1 MPADLPPGVV
11 VRAASAAEMQDFRFV
26 NQISFGAQDLP
37 GRYAAILQHPEWTTC
52 VFDRGELAT
61 TFAAWP
67 LSMNLNGRPAA
78 IAGVSAVSTSPTRF
92 RRGYMRAA
100 LEHALTEQRDRG
112 QSMAVLYA
120 SQAAIYQRFGY
131 AVCSTAC
138 SYEFDPRHIILTH
151 APSPGGELVVGN
163 AANLPD
169 EARVLRDLYRAFAA
183 PRHGLLERDAAHSG
197 GPDLWRPWV
206 LTKPERA
213 HGPLRCLLYE
223 EEGETL
229 GYMLYTNYEH
239 PPYFGADAWQRN
251 QRMDIREYAWLTP
264 EAYVAIW
271 QFVAQHDL
279 VYRAFVDNA
288 PEDDPIF
295 HYSRDPRTLTRTTW
309 DGLMVRIVDLARAL
323 LIRPYRTEGSATI
336 RVLDALCQWNDAT
349 WTLDVGPQGSD
360 VRQTDAEP
368 DFSLDVHSM
377 AQLITGHLS
386 ASYLA
391 RLGRIELNDRSALS
405 RADMIFATD
414 YRMHC
419 MDDF

>member
-1 MPADLPPGVV
+1 
-11 VRAASAAEMQDFRFV
+11 
-26 NQISFGAQDLP
+26 
-37 GRYAAILQHPEWTTC
+37 
-52 VFDRGELAT
+52 
-61 TFAAWP
+61 
-67 LSMNLNGRPAA
+67 
-78 IAGVSAVSTSPTRF
+78 
-92 RRGYMRAA
+92 MRAA
-100 LEHALTEQRDRG
+100 MEHALTEHRDRG
-112 QSMAVLYA
+112 QSMAALYA
-120 SQAAIYQRFGY
+120 SQAAIYQRFGD

-138 SYEFDPRHIILTH
+138 SYEFDPRHIILDARPQPRRRARRRQRSGPARTKRGCC
-151 APSPGGELVVGN
+151 AISIEPSQRRVTGCSSATRRT
-163 AANLPD
+163 AAVPI
-169 EARVLRDLYRAFAA
+169 
-183 PRHGLLERDAAHSG
+183 SG
-197 GPDLWRPWV
+197 GHGCSPNRSA
-206 LTKPERA
+206 LTAR
-213 HGPLRCLLYE
+213 LRCLLYE
-223 EEGETL
+223 EGGQTL

-239 PPYFGADAWQRN
+239 PTYFGADCWQRN

-323 LIRPYRTEGSATI
+323 LIRPYRTEGSVTI
-336 RVLDALCQWNDAT
+336 RVRDALCQWNDAT

-391 RLGRIELNDRSALS
+391 RLGRLDVTNRSALP
-405 RADMIFATD
+405 RADAIFATD